1 MISIVASSITV
12 YHSSTH
18 TLATPLRVL
27 RVAPLHVNVGSAF
40 HDPTASIRPIH
51 AIFIMLLDGGGGA
64 CIKEPKLDVDDAGDS
79 AINLIVFLM
88 ACATEELWRSIRF
101 HNGKPQRVPLT

>member
-51 AIFIMLLDGGGGA
+51 AIFIMLLDGGGGGGVYQRA
-64 CIKEPKLDVDDAGDS
+64 KTRCITMM
-79 AINLIVFLM
+79 LM
-88 ACATEELWRSIRF
+88 MLVIALSTS
-101 HNGKPQRVPLT
+101 